1 LPSVTWPTC
10 FAVAAVD
17 VGIVDR
23 KTPQGELNEVKTRS
37 PSARQLPTRL
47 LAVVVGW
54 TKTLR
59 FKLS

>member
-1 LPSVTWPTC
+1 
-10 FAVAAVD
+10 VAAVD

-59 FKLS
+59 FKLSQD